1 MLSLEGKKN
10 LTVLFIIAGAAVVA
24 FLAFSMFKDA
34 PFVRERITEEVTID
48 GKINNSCVVETSD
61 SVMSS
66 KKIENCDLGVGT
78 KVKVT
83 YQKALP
89 TAEIVK

>member
-1 MLSLEGKKN
+1 VSFEGKRN
-10 LTVLFIIAGAAVVA
+10 LTVLFIIIGVAVVA
-24 FLAFSMFKDA
+24 FLAVSMFKDT
-34 PFVRERITEEVTID
+34 PLVREKITEEVIIN

-66 KKIENCDLGVGT
+66 KKIQNCDLSVGT
-78 KVKVT
+78 KVKIS

-89 TAEIVK
+89 TAEIIE

>member
-1 MLSLEGKKN
+1 MSFEGKRN
-10 LTVLFIIAGAAVVA
+10 LTVLFIVAGVAVVA
-24 FLAFSMFKDA
+24 FIAFSMFKDA
-34 PFVRERITEEVTID
+34 PLVREQIMEEVTIT
-48 GKINNSCVVETSD
+48 GKIDNSCVVETSD

-66 KKIENCDLGVGT
+66 KKIGNCDLEVGT

-83 YQKALP
+83 YQKALS

>member
-1 MLSLEGKKN
+1 LSFEGKRN
-10 LTVLFIIAGAAVVA
+10 LTVLFVIAGAAVVA
-24 FLAFSMFKDA
+24 FIAFSMFKDV
-34 PFVRERITEEVTID
+34 PLVREQITEEVTIS
-48 GKINNSCVVETSD
+48 GKIDNSCVIETSD

-66 KKIENCDLGVGT
+66 KKIENCDLEVGT
-78 KVKVT
+78 KAKIT